1 MKNIVLPVINLLP
14 FIRDLKLSWH
24 RTVVGHNTTETYVN
38 RGSGPVPQAA
48 CAEKKKKRVSTV
60 EHFPSVCYSRE
71 IFWPLLST
79 NLTNV

>member
-48 CAEKKKKRVSTV
+48 CAEKKKNGLVLSNT
-60 EHFPSVCYSRE
+60 F
-71 IFWPLLST
+71 LLCAIQEKYFG
-79 NLTNV
+79 LYYQPI